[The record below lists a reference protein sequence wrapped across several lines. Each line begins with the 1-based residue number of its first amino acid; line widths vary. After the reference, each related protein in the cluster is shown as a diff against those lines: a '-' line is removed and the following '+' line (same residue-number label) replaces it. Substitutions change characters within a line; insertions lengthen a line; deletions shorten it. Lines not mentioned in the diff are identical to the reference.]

1 MSGSSAERGDL
12 REQRPDLGSV
22 IRCVE
27 DVRGQKWDQFRDLH
41 ADTGRDLVL
50 YLGRKVCGIKLKDL
64 AAVAGVKEY
73 ATVAMAVKRYEA
85 RLKRQGTLLKKS
97 VGGCSNC

>member
-1 MSGSSAERGDL
+1 
-12 REQRPDLGSV
+12 
-22 IRCVE
+22 
-27 DVRGQKWDQFRDLH
+27 
-41 ADTGRDLVL
+41 VL

-85 RLKRQGTLLKKS
+85 RLKRQRTLQEECRRVEQLLNVKM
-97 VGGCSNC
+97 

>member
-1 MSGSSAERGDL
+1 
-12 REQRPDLGSV
+12 V

-64 AAVAGVKEY
+64 AAAAGVKEY

-85 RLKRQGTLLKKS
+85 RLKRQRTLQEECRRVEQLLIIKM
-97 VGGCSNC
+97 